1 MKEIMDG
8 NQATAKASYLFTE
21 VATIYPIT
29 PSSPMADNID
39 IMANKGEKNL
49 FNDKVLISEM
59 ESEAGAAGALHGA
72 LLSGS
77 LASTYTASQGL
88 LLMIPNMYKIAG
100 EELPGVIHTASRTV
114 ATHALS
120 IFGDHSDVYA
130 VRDTGFNMLA
140 SNNPQECYHMA
151 LIAHL
156 SAIES
161 SLPFIH
167 FFDGFRTSHELNV
180 VETLNRDDILKLVDR
195 EKIKKFKEKSMN
207 LHNIKQHGMS
217 ETEDIYFQS
226 MEARNKDYDKVP
238 DIVNSYMG
246 RINKLA
252 NTDYKP
258 FNYYGATDAKYVI
271 VAMGSVADTIKLV
284 IDKENKHGEKFGL
297 ISVHLY
303 RPFSKKYLENVLP
316 KTVERI
322 AVLDMA
328 KDQGSIGEP
337 LYLDVLSALR
347 NKNITIVGGR
357 YGLSSK
363 NTTPEDIYGVY
374 SMLMAT
380 PKNNFTISIKD
391 DLTHTSISS
400 KPYDIKLNATEIK
413 IYGYGSDGMVS
424 ASKDI
429 MHILGENSYVQGY
442 FEYDSKKSGGVT
454 ISNLR
459 ISDKKIEAPYYVNNA
474 DIVVVTKDSYFNKYN
489 CLDNIKEG
497 GILLINTS
505 DYEKCI
511 NSLYKEDIDIIENKH
526 IKVLII
532 DANSIAERNN
542 IRGKISKIMEIIIL
556 KLLSVKD
563 PLDIL
568 NKSIY
573 DAFYT
578 KGEDIV
584 DNNQNA
590 IKEALN
596 STKRITIESSNSN
609 INRKVFNNPIDL
621 INARKGDSLST
632 SDVFELR
639 KGEFTGGLTSK
650 EKRSVSDE
658 VPKWNSENCIQCGM
672 CSLVCPH
679 AAIRPFL
686 VRENEGIKAIGAPE
700 YHYMI
705 VVSERDCLGCGL
717 CVSVCPGK
725 QGNKALTLSK
735 PTYESDEKV
744 NKLFNNY
751 QNPNIFDKFTIKGSQ
766 LIKPKFEFSGACA
779 GCGETAYIKL
789 LTQLYGNEIV
799 MCNATGCSSIYG
811 GSVPSTPYSLPWANS
826 LFEDNAEFAYGM
838 HLSYKNK
845 RERLKE
851 LIRTKIDDL
860 NKEEKQLYNDLLNNF
875 NNYEIT
881 HDIYNKLINIKDLP
895 EEFKELNPYV
905 EARKVV
911 ALGGDGWAY
920 DIGFNGIDHVLSSE
934 ENIKVMVLDTE
945 VYSNTGGQMSKS
957 SHIGQVCEFAGIGK
971 HSHKKDL
978 FRIAMS
984 YPNCYVASICIGGN
998 MVQAIKTMKEAME
1011 HDGPAL
1017 IICYSP
1023 CIEHG
1028 IKGGMSCS
1036 IQEEKLAVE
1045 CGYTLLMRYNPEQ
1058 NKLYLDSKNINFD
1071 KYDDFLNNE
1080 VRYRSLKLKNKNDAA
1095 ELLELNK
1102 SASINRYNYYKKL
1115 EIENNNQ

>member
-8 NQATAKASYLFTE
+8 NQATATASYLFTE

-39 IMANKGEKNL
+39 IMANKGEKNI

-100 EELPGVIHTASRTV
+100 EGLPGVIHTASRTV

-130 VRDTGFNMLA
+130 IRDTGFNMLA

-151 LIAHL
+151 LVAHL
-156 SAIES
+156 SAIAS

-180 VETLNRDDILKLVDR
+180 VETLERKDILNLVDK
-195 EKIKKFKEKSMN
+195 EKIKEFKNKSMN

-226 MEARNKDYDKVP
+226 MEARNKDYDRVP

-252 NTDYKP
+252 GTDYKP
-258 FNYYGATDAKYVI
+258 FNYYGASDAKYVI
-271 VAMGSVADTIKLV
+271 IAMGSVVDTIKLV
-284 IDKENKHGEKFGL
+284 IDKENKHGEKFGV

-316 KTVERI
+316 STVERI
-322 AVLDMA
+322 AVLDMV

-337 LYLDVLSALR
+337 LYLDVLSALKD
-347 NKNITIVGGR
+347 KNLTIVGGR

-363 NTTPEDIYGVY
+363 NTTPEDIYGIY

-400 KPYDIKLNATEIK
+400 KPYDIKLDANEIK

-429 MHILGENSYVQGY
+429 MYILGENSYVQGY

-459 ISDKKIEAPYYVNNA
+459 ISNKKIEAPYYVNNA
-474 DIVVVTKDSYFNKYN
+474 DIIVVTKDSYFTKYH
-489 CLDNIKEG
+489 CLDDIKDNG
-497 GILLINTS
+497 TLLINTS
-505 DYEKCI
+505 DPEKCI
-511 NSLYKEDIDIIENKH
+511 SSMYKEDIDIIENKH
-526 IKVLII
+526 IKVLVI
-532 DANSIAERNN
+532 DANRIAEDNN

-556 KLLSVKD
+556 KLLGVKD

-573 DAFYT
+573 NAFYT

-584 DNNQNA
+584 NNNQNA

-596 STKRITIESSNSN
+596 STKRITIESSNNN
-609 INRKVFNNPIDL
+609 INRKEYSDLIDL
-621 INARKGDSLST
+621 INARKGDNLTT
-632 SDVFELR
+632 SEVYKYR
-639 KGEFTGGLTSK
+639 NGEFPGGLTSK

-658 VPKWNSENCIQCGM
+658 VPKWNKDNCIQCGM

-686 VRENEGIKAIGAPE
+686 VNDNDGIKAIGAPE

-725 QGNKALTLSK
+725 QGNKALTLGK
-735 PTYESDEKV
+735 PTYESDDKV
-744 NKLFNNY
+744 NRLFNNY
-751 QNPNIFDKFTIKGSQ
+751 TNPDVFDKFTIKGSQ

-789 LTQLYGNEIV
+789 LTQLFGDQIV
-799 MCNATGCSSIYG
+799 ICNATGCSSIYG
-811 GSVPSTPYSLPWANS
+811 GSTPSTPYSLPWANS

-851 LIRTKIDDL
+851 LIRTNIDEL
-860 NKEEKQLYNDLLNNF
+860 NKDEKQIYNDLLNNF
-875 NNYEIT
+875 DNYDIT
-881 HDIYNKLINIKDLP
+881 HDIYNKLSNITDLP
-895 EEFKELNPYV
+895 EDFKELLPYV

-998 MVQAIKTMKEAME
+998 MFQAIRSIKEAME

-1017 IICYSP
+1017 IICYAP

-1045 CGYTLLMRYNPEQ
+1045 CGYTLLMRYSPNE

-1071 KYDDFLNNE
+1071 KYDSFLNNE
-1080 VRYRSLKLKNKNDAA
+1080 VRYRSLKLKNKEDAE

-1102 SASINRYNYYKKL
+1102 NASINRYNYYKKL
-1115 EIENNNQ
+1115 ENENNN